1 MVPVATSSDLP
12 EAMLLLIGYCLM
24 TEHGRGTNA
33 DTLLQA
39 MEASNGQ
46 CGLKDSSVA
55 WTCPTPV
62 LTSETCHPVLL
73 PAHSRPQ
80 MSGMRHG
87 PRLLC
92 LLWLLT
98 LSPSQLLLSINVLDI

>member
-1 MVPVATSSDLP
+1 MVPVATSLDLP
-12 EAMLLLIGYCLM
+12 EAMRLIGYSLM

-55 WTCPTPV
+55 WTCPTPI
-62 LTSETCHPVLL
+62 LTSETCHPILL

-80 MSGMRHG
+80 CQACAVAQGSSAFSGSLPFLRHSCF
-87 PRLLC
+87 R
-92 LLWLLT
+92 
-98 LSPSQLLLSINVLDI
+98 Q

>member
-1 MVPVATSSDLP
+1 MVPVATSLDLP
-12 EAMLLLIGYCLM
+12 EAMLLIGYSLM
-24 TEHGRGTNA
+24 TKHGRGTNA

-55 WTCPTPV
+55 WTCPTPI
-62 LTSETCHPVLL
+62 LTSETCHPILL

-80 MSGMRHG
+80 MSGMSRG
-87 PRLLC
+87 PRLIC

-98 LSPSQLLLSINVLDI
+98 LSPSQLFPSINVLGI